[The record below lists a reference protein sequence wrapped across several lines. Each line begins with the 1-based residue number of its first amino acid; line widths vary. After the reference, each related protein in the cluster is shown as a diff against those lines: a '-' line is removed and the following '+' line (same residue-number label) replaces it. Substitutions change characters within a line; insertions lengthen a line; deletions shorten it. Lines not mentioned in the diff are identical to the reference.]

1 MPADAHPSR
10 DGAYLLRVF
19 ARRAAFRWRFL
30 GTVTAVLVLV
40 ATLLS
45 TLAVLAASSDA
56 GALRGGLTDTDAA
69 ATSLTVDVLRPNGSL
84 ADLDA
89 TLEDTAADVLGP
101 GIPTERFTLTES
113 ALGPVTRTGSPLVA
127 ETAVYA
133 SVGELTDAERRTNL
147 VDGAWASDDRSVVA
161 PEAARTVVG
170 LAVGDELVVQTTR
183 GDVALRIS
191 GFYRHAEASAQAPA
205 EQWAIDPLQGGGA
218 QTGFAKPGQRS
229 YEPVVAIGP
238 LLAAPGTL
246 EARDVSAAFAET
258 IFRPDFT
265 AVDESALSPLR
276 ERLVDADVSFSSA
289 VGRQATTVALTTE
302 LPQTLDAVGGGILVT
317 RTVVAVS
324 GVLLALLAVTA
335 LVQVAR
341 LMTESGIVDRRL
353 MRSRG
358 ASPAQVGALV
368 GLEAVSVAI
377 VTALVAPALGALCY
391 QAMATV
397 PAMRAARM
405 PATASIP
412 LAAWLVAAGVAA
424 VFIAIVAAPL
434 LVRRGAEAEFDAEQD
449 SAARAGR
456 LAPLMR
462 SGLDLAVIAVAVV
475 AALQLFRLQGTV
487 RAGTLGVDPI
497 AAVAPAIVLLGA
509 VLLCLR
515 LMPLVSAA
523 AERRSRRARGAAS
536 ALASWELA
544 RRARSSIAAVLL
556 VAVTLAVGIFSVSFL
571 ETWRQSQAD
580 QAAFAVGPPVR
591 LAADGRAPSEQADA
605 LTAGAT
611 SGTSPSAVVRRDAV
625 ASWTDGAPSGSRV
638 HVLGLDESARRLIDT
653 GHLGEE
659 GGTEIATALA
669 PRDDADDPGEALDGI
684 AIDDDVAWMGV
695 SVTAL
700 PTTADPA
707 DTPTGVRATI
717 SAITVDAAGIL
728 TVDALGTAD
737 LDGQPHALLGSLSQP
752 SAGRTLVG
760 LQLRFEGEAPTRSLR
775 GSRLPVSMILSD
787 AGARS
792 SREAAPVALDMAPVI
807 GWAGVASDYQAELPT
822 VVSAASPSPLPSPLP
837 SPAPS
842 PSPALAVSV
851 DLPQDLAGTGAVA
864 SLVAWEPVT
873 ALPVVVPTDQA
884 ARSGLGLAAPFV
896 LTLGDAA
903 IPSAVAGMA
912 PAVPGAVEA
921 RTLVGG
927 TAGLAATSSD
937 GSTAGGVYLVADSGS
952 LARALAQYGATGT
965 LLDEWWVDVP
975 AGSGE
980 AYVVRQEQAAAA
992 GSSADPDS
1000 TDSTDSTNSTD
1011 STDASMAI
1019 STAASPAVS
1028 ISIDG
1033 VTRSLQEGPLRIGTQ
1048 ASLWLTIIT
1057 SAVLLAIGFGMH
1069 SAGSLRRRRLE
1080 FAQLRAVGFGRRGI
1094 LSTVSIEA
1102 GVLSAVGIVFGV
1114 VSGVVLAQL
1123 LGPLVS
1129 VSPTGAPPVPE
1140 VRVVLPAG
1148 PIALLIVE
1156 LIVVVGAV
1164 VVAVW
1169 ATQRLVE
1176 PARLLREGAPE

>member
-1 MPADAHPSR
+1 MPADEHPSR

-45 TLAVLAASSDA
+45 ALAVLAESSDA

-191 GFYRHAEASAQAPA
+191 GFYRLAEASARAPA

-358 ASPAQVGALV
+358 ASPAQVGTLV
-368 GLEAVSVAI
+368 GLEAVSVAL
-377 VTALVAPALGALCY
+377 VTALVAPGLGALVY
-391 QAMATV
+391 QAMAAV

-424 VFIAIVAAPL
+424 VFVAIVAAPL

-449 SAARAGR
+449 AAARAGR

-462 SGLDLAVIAVAVV
+462 SGLDLAVIAVAAV

-487 RAGTLGVDPI
+487 REGTLGVDPI

-653 GHLGEE
+653 GRLGEE

-669 PRDDADDPGEALDGI
+669 PRDDADDSGGALNGI

-822 VVSAASPSPLPSPLP
+822 VVPAQ
-837 SPAPS
+837 SPAS
-842 PSPALAVSV
+842 ALAVSV

-1000 TDSTDSTNSTD
+1000 TDSTDST
-1011 STDASMAI
+1011 DASMAI

-1048 ASLWLTIIT
+1048 AALWLTIIT

-1094 LSTVSIEA
+1094 LSTVAIEA

>member
-10 DGAYLLRVF
+10 DGVYLLRVF

-45 TLAVLAASSDA
+45 ALAVLAASSDA
-56 GALRGGLTDTDAA
+56 GALRGGLTDTDPA
-69 ATSLTVDVLRPNGSL
+69 ATSLTVDLLRPSGSL
-84 ADLDA
+84 TELDA
-89 TLEDTAADVLGP
+89 TLADTAADLLGP
-101 GIPTERFTLTES
+101 DIPTERFTLTES
-113 ALGPVTRTGSPLVA
+113 ALRPVTRTGSPLIT

-191 GFYRHAEASAQAPA
+191 GFYRLAEASAQAPA

-358 ASPAQVGALV
+358 ASPAQVGTLV

-377 VTALVAPALGALCY
+377 VTALVAPALGALVY

-515 LMPLVSAA
+515 IMPLVSAA

-591 LAADGRAPSEQADA
+591 MAADGRAPSEQAEA
-605 LTAGAT
+605 LAVGAT
-611 SGTSPSAVVRRDAV
+611 SGTSPSAALRRDAV
-625 ASWTDGAPSGSRV
+625 ASWSDGAPSGSRV

-653 GHLGEE
+653 GRLGEE

-669 PRDDADDPGEALDGI
+669 PRDDADDSGGALDGI

-775 GSRLPVSMILSD
+775 GSRLPVSMTLSD

-792 SREAAPVALDMAPVI
+792 SREAAPVALDLAPVI
-807 GWAGVASDYQAELPT
+807 GWAGVASDYQAESPT
-822 VVSAASPSPLPSPLP
+822 VV
-837 SPAPS
+837 PAPS

-912 PAVPGAVEA
+912 PALPGAVEA

-1000 TDSTDSTNSTD
+1000 TDSTDST
-1011 STDASMAI
+1011 DASMAI

-1048 ASLWLTIIT
+1048 AALWLTIIT

>member
-45 TLAVLAASSDA
+45 ALAVLAASSDA

-191 GFYRHAEASAQAPA
+191 GFYRLAEASARAPA

-238 LLAAPGTL
+238 LLAAPGML
-246 EARDVSAAFAET
+246 EARGVSAAFAET

-324 GVLLALLAVTA
+324 GALLALLAVTA

-377 VTALVAPALGALCY
+377 VTALVAPALGALVY
-391 QAMATV
+391 QAMAAV

-449 SAARAGR
+449 AAARAGR

-523 AERRSRRARGAAS
+523 AERRSRHARGAAS

-653 GHLGEE
+653 GRLGEE

-669 PRDDADDPGEALDGI
+669 PRDDADDSGGALDGI

-822 VVSAASPSPLPSPLP
+822 VVSAPSPSPVPSPSPLP

-896 LTLGDAA
+896 LTMGDAA

-937 GSTAGGVYLVADSGS
+937 GSTAGGVYVVADSGS

-980 AYVVRQEQAAAA
+980 AYVVRQERAAVA
-992 GSSADPDS
+992 GSSADGGS
-1000 TDSTDSTNSTD
+1000 TDVSPAVDS
-1011 STDASMAI
+1011 
-1019 STAASPAVS
+1019 AVS

-1048 ASLWLTIIT
+1048 AALWLTIIT

>member
-10 DGAYLLRVF
+10 DGVYLLRVF

-45 TLAVLAASSDA
+45 ALAVLAASSDA
-56 GALRGGLTDTDAA
+56 GALRGGLTDTDPA
-69 ATSLTVDVLRPNGSL
+69 ATSLTVDLLRPSGSL
-84 ADLDA
+84 TELDA
-89 TLEDTAADVLGP
+89 TLADTAADVLGP
-101 GIPTERFTLTES
+101 DIPTERFTLTES
-113 ALGPVTRTGSPLVA
+113 ALRPVTRTGSPLVA

-133 SVGELTDAERRTNL
+133 SVGELTDAERRTSL

-170 LAVGDELVVQTTR
+170 LAIGDELVVQTTR

-191 GFYRHAEASAQAPA
+191 GFYRLAEASAQAPA

-218 QTGFAKPGQRS
+218 HIGFAKPGQRS

-377 VTALVAPALGALCY
+377 VTALVAPGLGALVY
-391 QAMATV
+391 QAMAAV

-412 LAAWLVAAGVAA
+412 LAAWLVAAGVAV
-424 VFIAIVAAPL
+424 VFVAIVSAPL

-487 RAGTLGVDPI
+487 REGTLGVDPI

-591 LAADGRAPSEQADA
+591 LVADGRAPSEQAEA
-605 LTAGAT
+605 LAVGAT
-611 SGTSPSAVVRRDAV
+611 SGTSPSAALRRDAV
-625 ASWTDGAPSGSRV
+625 ASWNDAAPSGSRV
-638 HVLGLDESARRLIDT
+638 HVLGLDESARQLI
-653 GHLGEE
+653 GAGRLGEE
-659 GGTEIATALA
+659 GGTEITTALA
-669 PRDDADDPGEALDGI
+669 PRDDADDSGEALDGI
-684 AIDDDVAWMGV
+684 AIDDDVTWMGV
-695 SVTAL
+695 TVTAL

-707 DTPTGVRATI
+707 DTPTGVRATV

-737 LDGQPHALLGSLSQP
+737 LDGQPHALLGPLSQP
-752 SAGRTLVG
+752 SAERTLVG
-760 LQLRFEGEAPTRSLR
+760 LQLRFEGEPATRSLR
-775 GSRLPVSMILSD
+775 GSRLPVSIILSD

-792 SREAAPVALDMAPVI
+792 SREAAPVALDIAPVI
-807 GWAGVASDYQAELPT
+807 GWAGVASDYQAEVPT
-822 VVSAASPSPLPSPLP
+822 VVSA
-837 SPAPS
+837 PAPS
-842 PSPALAVSV
+842 PSPAPALAVGV

-884 ARSGLGLAAPFV
+884 ARLGLGLAAPFV

-937 GSTAGGVYLVADSGS
+937 GSAAGGVYLVADSDS
-952 LARALAQYGATGT
+952 LARALAQYGAAGT

-980 AYVVRQEQAAAA
+980 AYVVRQERAA
-992 GSSADPDS
+992 
-1000 TDSTDSTNSTD
+1000 NS
-1011 STDASMAI
+1011 
-1019 STAASPAVS
+1019 AVS

-1048 ASLWLTIIT
+1048 AALWLTIIT

-1080 FAQLRAVGFGRRGI
+1080 FAQLRAVGFGRRSI

-1102 GVLSAVGIVFGV
+1102 GVLSAIGIVFGV

-1129 VSPTGAPPVPE
+1129 VSPTGAPPVPA
-1140 VRVVLPAG
+1140 VRVVLPAA

-1156 LIVVVGAV
+1156 LLVVVGAV

>member
-1 MPADAHPSR
+1 MPADAHTSR

-45 TLAVLAASSDA
+45 ALAVLAASSDA
-56 GALRGGLTDTDAA
+56 GALRGGLTDTDPA
-69 ATSLTVDVLRPNGSL
+69 ATSLTVDLLRPSGSL
-84 ADLDA
+84 TELDS
-89 TLEDTAADVLGP
+89 TLADTAADVLGP
-101 GIPTERFTLTES
+101 DIPTKRFTLTES
-113 ALGPVTRTGSPLVA
+113 ALRPVTRTGPPLVA
-127 ETAVYA
+127 ETALYA
-133 SVGELTDAERRTNL
+133 SVGELTDAEIRTSL

-161 PEAARTVVG
+161 PGAARTVVG
-170 LAVGDELVVQTTR
+170 LAIGDELVVQTTR

-191 GFYRHAEASAQAPA
+191 GFYRLAEASARAPA

-218 QTGFAKPGQRS
+218 QIGFAKPGQRS

-246 EARDVSAAFAET
+246 EARDVSAAFSET

-324 GVLLALLAVTA
+324 GALLALLAVTA

-341 LMTESGIVDRRL
+341 LVTESGAVDRRL

-368 GLEAVSVAI
+368 GLEAVSVAV
-377 VTALVAPALGALCY
+377 VTALVAPGLGALVY
-391 QAMATV
+391 QAMAAV

-405 PATASIP
+405 PAAASIP
-412 LAAWLVAAGVAA
+412 LAAWLVAAGVAV
-424 VFIAIVAAPL
+424 VFVAIVAAPL

-515 LMPLVSAA
+515 LMPLVAAA

-544 RRARSSIAAVLL
+544 RRSRSSIAAVLL

-591 LAADGRAPSEQADA
+591 LAADGRAPSEQVEA
-605 LTAGAT
+605 LTVGAT
-611 SGTSPSAVVRRDAV
+611 SGTAPSAALRRDAV
-625 ASWTDGAPSGSRV
+625 ASWSDGSPSGSRV

-653 GHLGEE
+653 GRLGEE

-669 PRDDADDPGEALDGI
+669 PRDDADDSGETLDGI
-684 AIDDDVAWMGV
+684 AIDDDVTWMGV
-695 SVTAL
+695 TVTAL

-707 DTPTGVRATI
+707 DTPTGVRATV
-717 SAITVDAAGIL
+717 SAITVDVAGIL

-737 LDGQPHALLGSLSQP
+737 LDGQPHALLGPLSQP

-760 LQLRFEGEAPTRSLR
+760 LQLRFEGEPATRSLR

-792 SREAAPVALDMAPVI
+792 SREAAPVALDIAPVI
-807 GWAGVASDYQAELPT
+807 GWAGVASDHQAEVPT
-822 VVSAASPSPLPSPLP
+822 VVSAPSPSPLPSPTP
-837 SPAPS
+837 SPA
-842 PSPALAVSV
+842 PALAVSV

-884 ARSGLGLAAPFV
+884 ARLGLGLAAPFV

-937 GSTAGGVYLVADSGS
+937 GSAAGGVYLVADSES
-952 LARALAQYGATGT
+952 LARALAQYGAAGT

-992 GSSADPDS
+992 GSGADGGS
-1000 TDSTDSTNSTD
+1000 TDV
-1011 STDASMAI
+1011 
-1019 STAASPAVS
+1019 STAVGSAVS

-1048 ASLWLTIIT
+1048 AALWLTIIT
-1057 SAVLLAIGFGMH
+1057 SAVLIAIGFGMH

-1102 GVLSAVGIVFGV
+1102 GVLSAVGIVFGI

-1148 PIALLIVE
+1148 PVVLLVVE
-1156 LIVVVGAV
+1156 LIVVVGAM

>member
-10 DGAYLLRVF
+10 DGVYLLRVF

-45 TLAVLAASSDA
+45 ALAVLAASSDA
-56 GALRGGLTDTDAA
+56 GALRGGLTDTDPA
-69 ATSLTVDVLRPNGSL
+69 ATSLTVDLLRPSGSL
-84 ADLDA
+84 TELDA
-89 TLEDTAADVLGP
+89 TLADTAADVLGP
-101 GIPTERFTLTES
+101 DIPTERFTLTES
-113 ALGPVTRTGSPLVA
+113 ALRPVTRTGSPLVA

-133 SVGELTDAERRTNL
+133 SVGELTDAERRTSL

-170 LAVGDELVVQTTR
+170 LAIGDELVVQTTR

-191 GFYRHAEASAQAPA
+191 GFYRLAEASAQAPA

-218 QTGFAKPGQRS
+218 HIGFAKPGQRS
-229 YEPVVAIGP
+229 YEAVVAMGP

-377 VTALVAPALGALCY
+377 VTALVAPGLGALIY
-391 QAMATV
+391 QAMAAV

-412 LAAWLVAAGVAA
+412 LAAWLVAAGVAV
-424 VFIAIVAAPL
+424 VFVTIVSAPL
-434 LVRRGAEAEFDAEQD
+434 LVRRGAEAEFDADQD

-487 RAGTLGVDPI
+487 REGTLGVDPI

-515 LMPLVSAA
+515 LMPLVSAV

-591 LAADGRAPSEQADA
+591 LVADGRAPSEQAEA
-605 LTAGAT
+605 LAVGAT
-611 SGTSPSAVVRRDAV
+611 SGTSPSAALRRDAV
-625 ASWTDGAPSGSRV
+625 ASWNDAAPSGSRV
-638 HVLGLDESARRLIDT
+638 HVLGLDESARQLIDA
-653 GHLGEE
+653 GRLGEE

-669 PRDDADDPGEALDGI
+669 PRDDADDSGEALDGI
-684 AIDDDVAWMGV
+684 AIDNDVTWMGV
-695 SVTAL
+695 TVTAL

-707 DTPTGVRATI
+707 DTPTGVRATV

-737 LDGQPHALLGSLSQP
+737 LDGQPHALLGPLSQP
-752 SAGRTLVG
+752 PAERTLVG
-760 LQLRFEGEAPTRSLR
+760 LQLRFEGEPATRSLR

-792 SREAAPVALDMAPVI
+792 SREAAPVALDITPVI
-807 GWAGVASDYQAELPT
+807 GWAGVASDYQAEVPT
-822 VVSAASPSPLPSPLP
+822 VVSA
-837 SPAPS
+837 PAPS
-842 PSPALAVSV
+842 PASALAVSV

-884 ARSGLGLAAPFV
+884 ARLGLGLAAPFV

-937 GSTAGGVYLVADSGS
+937 GSAAGGVYLVADSDS
-952 LARALAQYGATGT
+952 LARALAQYGAAGT

-980 AYVVRQEQAAAA
+980 AYVVRQEQAA
-992 GSSADPDS
+992 
-1000 TDSTDSTNSTD
+1000 NS
-1011 STDASMAI
+1011 
-1019 STAASPAVS
+1019 AVS

-1033 VTRSLQEGPLRIGTQ
+1033 VTSSLQEGPLRIGTQ
-1048 ASLWLTIIT
+1048 AALWLTIIT

-1094 LSTVSIEA
+1094 LSTVTIEA
-1102 GVLSAVGIVFGV
+1102 GVLSAIGIVFGV

-1129 VSPTGAPPVPE
+1129 VSPTGAPPVPS

-1156 LIVVVGAV
+1156 LLVVVGAV

>member
-45 TLAVLAASSDA
+45 ALAVLAASSDA

-69 ATSLTVDVLRPNGSL
+69 VTSLTVDVLRPNGSL

-101 GIPTERFTLTES
+101 GIPSERFTLTES

-127 ETAVYA
+127 DTAVYA
-133 SVGELTDAERRTNL
+133 SIGELTDVESRTSL
-147 VDGAWASDDRSVVA
+147 VDGAWAGDDRSVVA
-161 PEAARTVVG
+161 PEAARAVVE
-170 LAVGDELVVQTTR
+170 LAVGDEVVVQTTR

-191 GFYRHAEASAQAPA
+191 GFYRLAEASAEAPA
-205 EQWAIDPLQGGGA
+205 EQWTVDPLQGDGA
-218 QTGFAKPGQRS
+218 RTEFPKPGQRS

-246 EARDVSAAFAET
+246 EARDVSAAFVDT

-265 AVDESALSPLR
+265 AVDESALTPLR

-289 VGRQATTVALTTE
+289 VGRQATTVALSTE

-341 LMTESGIVDRRL
+341 LVTESGAVDRRL

-358 ASPAQVGALV
+358 ASPAQVGALL
-368 GLEAVSVAI
+368 GLEAVSIAI
-377 VTALVAPALGALCY
+377 ITALVAPALGALVY
-391 QAMATV
+391 QAMAAV
-397 PAMRAARM
+397 PAMVAARM

-412 LAAWLVAAGVAA
+412 LSAWLVAGGVAV
-424 VFIAIVAAPL
+424 VFVAIVSAPL
-434 LVRRGAEAEFDAEQD
+434 LVRRGSEAEFDAEQD
-449 SAARAGR
+449 SAMRAGR

-487 RAGTLGVDPI
+487 REGTLGVDPI
-497 AAVAPAIVLLGA
+497 AAVAPAVVLLGA

-591 LAADGRAPSEQADA
+591 LAADGRAPSEQAETLA
-605 LTAGAT
+605 VGVT
-611 SGTSPSAVVRRDAV
+611 SGTAPSAVVRRDAV
-625 ASWTDGAPSGSRV
+625 ASWTDSAPSGSRV
-638 HVLGLDESARRLIDT
+638 RVLGLDESARQLLDR
-653 GHLGEE
+653 GRVGEE
-659 GGTEIATALA
+659 GGSAIATALA
-669 PRDDADDPGEALDGI
+669 SSGATDDSDAELGGIALDPD
-684 AIDDDVAWMGV
+684 ATWMGV
-695 SVTAL
+695 TVTAL
-700 PTTADPA
+700 PASADPT
-707 DTPTGVRATI
+707 DTPTGVTATV

-728 TVDALGTAD
+728 TVDVLGTAP
-737 LDGQPHALLGSLSQP
+737 LDGQPYALLGPLSQP
-752 SAGRTLVG
+752 SADRELVG
-760 LQLRFEGEAPTRSLR
+760 VQMRFEGEVPTRSLR
-775 GSRLPVSMILSD
+775 GSRLPVNAIFSD
-787 AGARS
+787 VAARS
-792 SREAAPVALDMAPVI
+792 SRDAAPVALDVAPVT
-807 GWAGVASDYQAELPT
+807 GWSGVASDVQATPPAAT
-822 VVSAASPSPLPSPLP
+822 SVSAPAPETAPAPEPSPE
-837 SPAPS
+837 PAVALS
-842 PSPALAVSV
+842 GALAVSV
-851 DLPQDLAGTGAVA
+851 DLPQNLAGTGAVA
-864 SLVAWEPVT
+864 SLVAWEPV
-873 ALPVVVPTDQA
+873 AAVPIVIPKDQA
-884 ARSGLGLAAPFV
+884 ARLGLGLAAPV
-896 LTLGDAA
+896 LLTVGDAA
-903 IPSAVAGMA
+903 IPTTVAGMT
-912 PAVPGAVEA
+912 PAVPGSAPA
-921 RTLVGG
+921 RSLIGG
-927 TAGLAATSSD
+927 TAGLTVTSAEGSAAGDVT
-937 GSTAGGVYLVADSGS
+937 VVADGAS
-952 LARALAQYGATGT
+952 LARALAQFGAAGT

-975 AGSGE
+975 PGMGE
-980 AYVVRQEQAAAA
+980 AYVVRQDRAAEE
-992 GSSADPDS
+992 S
-1000 TDSTDSTNSTD
+1000 
-1011 STDASMAI
+1011 STDAI
-1019 STAASPAVS
+1019 S

-1033 VTRSLQEGPLRIGTQ
+1033 VTRALQEGPLRIGTQ
-1048 ASLWLTIIT
+1048 AALWLTIIT

-1094 LSTVSIEA
+1094 LATVSIEA
-1102 GVLSAVGIVFGV
+1102 GVLSVIGIVFGV

-1140 VRVVLPAG
+1140 VRVVVPAA
-1148 PIALLIVE
+1148 PIAGLIVE

-1164 VVAVW
+1164 VVGVW

-1176 PARLLREGAPE
+1176 PARLLREGSPE

>member
-45 TLAVLAASSDA
+45 ALAVLAESSDA

-101 GIPTERFTLTES
+101 DIPTERFTLTES

-191 GFYRHAEASAQAPA
+191 GFYRLAEASAQAPA

-358 ASPAQVGALV
+358 ASPAQVGTLV
-368 GLEAVSVAI
+368 GLEAVSVAL
-377 VTALVAPALGALCY
+377 VTALVAPGLGALVY

-405 PATASIP
+405 PTTASIP

-424 VFIAIVAAPL
+424 VFVAIVAAPL

-449 SAARAGR
+449 AAARAGR

-462 SGLDLAVIAVAVV
+462 SGLDLAVIAVAAV

-487 RAGTLGVDPI
+487 REGTLGVDPI

-591 LAADGRAPSEQADA
+591 MAADGRAPSEQAEA
-605 LTAGAT
+605 LAVGAT
-611 SGTSPSAVVRRDAV
+611 SGTSPSAALRRDAV
-625 ASWTDGAPSGSRV
+625 ASWSDGAPSGSRV

-653 GHLGEE
+653 GRLGEE

-669 PRDDADDPGEALDGI
+669 PRDDADDSGGALDGI

-728 TVDALGTAD
+728 TVDELGTAD

-807 GWAGVASDYQAELPT
+807 GWAGVASDYQAESPT
-822 VVSAASPSPLPSPLP
+822 VVPAQ
-837 SPAPS
+837 SPAS
-842 PSPALAVSV
+842 ALAVSV

-912 PAVPGAVEA
+912 PAVPGAIEA

-937 GSTAGGVYLVADSGS
+937 GSAAGGVYLVADSES

-1000 TDSTDSTNSTD
+1000 TDSTDST
-1011 STDASMAI
+1011 DASMAI

-1048 ASLWLTIIT
+1048 AALWLTIIT